1 MSKDRIL
8 KLIHLAGTAWFILCV
23 GYILVFTLRQAGFH
37 WWVIFSLSGHSVLIV
52 FLLISLYLFA
62 IFRGVTR
69 SQAIEI
75 EHPLTSTNYYTVLY
89 ITTPFL
95 GGLAGC
101 LGMIGVSAIKQFL
114 LGVALGTLGA
124 TFLAWVI
131 VDSVT
136 ALLEMLLPAASR
148 KHRAERLAQAKAERE
163 KRQKD
168 RERLLAEVLA
178 KEKSERRGW
187 QEMLKPQAEKL
198 AELLTTNRANF
209 RKAEREAVDIG
220 VDAWQI
226 GGLSCMRQLRDMAMD
241 LCKKKYQDS
250 MIVDYV
256 SSWWD
261 GIGSWRNQPI
271 GENIELS

>member
-1 MSKDRIL
+1 VSRRRIL
-8 KLIHLAGTAWFILCV
+8 KLIHLAGTVWFILCV
-23 GYILVFTLRQAGFH
+23 GYILVFALRQAGFQ
-37 WWVIFSLSGHSVLIV
+37 WWIIFSLSGHSVLIV

-62 IFRGVTR
+62 IFRGAAR
-69 SQAIEI
+69 SQKIEV
-75 EHPLTSTNYYTVLY
+75 EHPLTSTDYYTVFY

-101 LGMIGVSAIKQFL
+101 LGMIGVSIIKQFL
-114 LGVALGTLGA
+114 LGVALGTLGT
-124 TFLAWVI
+124 TFLVWVA
-131 VDSVT
+131 VDPVT

-148 KHRAERLAQAKAERE
+148 KHRAERLAEVRAERE
-163 KRQKD
+163 ERQKD

-178 KEKSERRGW
+178 KEESDRRRW
-187 QEMLKPQAEKL
+187 QEALKPQAEKL
-198 AELLTTNRANF
+198 AELLTANRANF
-209 RKAEREAVDIG
+209 RQAERKAVDIG
-220 VDAWQI
+220 VNAWQA
-226 GGLSCMRQLRDMAMD
+226 GGLGCMRQLRDMAMD
-241 LCKKKYQDS
+241 LCKKKYQDL